1 MPYFIETYDDAR
13 QAHIRQEKYQEHL
26 NYLESIAPKLLACG
40 AKLDDSGD
48 TASGGVYLVDV
59 DTRVEAKTLI
69 QADPFIN
76 TDCSARLKLHAGA
89 RPILKAKNIFSQLLM
104 V

>member
-40 AKLDDSGD
+40 AKLDDSGT

-69 QADPFIN
+69 QADPFYQHGLFRKVEI
-76 TDCSARLKLHAGA
+76 TRW
-89 RPILKAKNIFSQLLM
+89 RKAYLEGQKYI
-104 V
+104 

>member
-69 QADPFIN
+69 QADPFYQHGLFRKVEI
-76 TDCSARLKLHAGA
+76 TRW
-89 RPILKAKNIFSQLLM
+89 RKAYLEGQKYI
-104 V
+104 